1 MTTLTTAFATTKDR
15 LTGLARSQQHHY
27 ARGEDRPLGGYVMTM
42 AVYSGVVGSLA
53 ALARLTGREVP
64 DGVPVKDIA
73 LAAFATEKLS
83 RLLAKDPV
91 TSPLRAPF
99 TAYQGTSGPA
109 ELHEEVRGAGARKT
123 VGELI
128 TCPFCTS
135 VWVATGFTAGL
146 IYLPR
151 TTRLAVGT
159 LAALAGADL
168 LQFARAWLE
177 KVSS

>member
-1 MTTLTTAFATTKDR
+1 MITVSATRDR
-15 LTGLARSQQHHY
+15 LVRRARSVQDRY
-27 ARGEDRPLGGYVMTM
+27 AGTEDRPLAGYAMTM
-42 AVYSGVVGSLA
+42 AAYATVAGALA
-53 ALARLTGREVP
+53 GMARLTGRDVP
-64 DGVPVKDIA
+64 DRVPVTDVA
-73 LAAFATEKLS
+73 LCELATEKLS

-109 ELHEEVRGAGARKT
+109 ELSEEARGEGVQKA
-123 VGELI
+123 VGELV

-146 IYLPR
+146 VYLPR
-151 TTRLAVGT
+151 TTRLTLAT

-168 LQFARAWLE
+168 LQFARAGLE
-177 KVSS
+177 KASS

>member
-1 MTTLTTAFATTKDR
+1 MNAFREA
-15 LTGLARSQQHHY
+15 GARVCRMVRSEHRRY
-27 ARGEDRPLGGYVMTM
+27 AGDTDRPLGGYLGAM
-42 AVYSGVVGSLA
+42 ATYTTVIGGLAVG
-53 ALARLTGREVP
+53 ARISGREIP
-64 DGVPVKDIA
+64 SGLPVKDLAISA
-73 LAAFATEKLS
+73 LATHKLS

-109 ELHEEVRGAGARKT
+109 ELKEEVRGTGARKT

-135 VWVATGFTAGL
+135 VWVATAFTAGL

-151 TTRLAVGT
+151 TTRLAMAT
-159 LAALAGADL
+159 FAALAVADM
-168 LQFARAWLE
+168 LQFAHAWLQQ
-177 KVSS
+177 KAS